1 MLGSDTEAKAV
12 ALCEIPNGT
21 RVRLSRIAEEG
32 SELAVR
38 LASHGFWPGTEI
50 TVIRRAPFGD
60 PIQVRLRGL
69 DLALRRDEAQ
79 QVWVSE
85 VPQ

>member
-1 MLGSDTEAKAV
+1 MCSTEEGATV
-12 ALCEIPNGT
+12 SLCEISNGT
-21 RVRLSRIAEEG
+21 RVRLSRIDDQAP
-32 SELAVR
+32 ELAVR

-69 DLALRRDEAQ
+69 DLALRREEAR
-79 QVWVSE
+79 VIWVSE
-85 VPQ
+85 VVE

>member
-1 MLGSDTEAKAV
+1 MCSTVEGATVS
-12 ALCEIPNGT
+12 LCEISNGT
-21 RVRLSRIAEEG
+21 RVRLSRIDDQ
-32 SELAVR
+32 SPELVVR

-69 DLALRRDEAQ
+69 DLALRREEAR
-79 QVWVSE
+79 VIWVTE
-85 VPQ
+85 VVE

>member
-1 MLGSDTEAKAV
+1 MAGSGSEASVIALG
-12 ALCEIPNGT
+12 EIPNGT
-21 RVRLSRIAEEG
+21 RVRLSRIAGEG

-79 QVWVSE
+79 QIWVSE

>member
-1 MLGSDTEAKAV
+1 MTRSSSDDAV
-12 ALCEIPNGT
+12 IRLSEIPNGT
-21 RVRLSRIAEEG
+21 RVHLGAVESPDP
-32 SELAVR
+32 ELATR

-50 TVIRRAPFGD
+50 TVVRRAPFGD

-69 DLALRRDEAQ
+69 DLALRREEAELI
-79 QVWVSE
+79 WVAE